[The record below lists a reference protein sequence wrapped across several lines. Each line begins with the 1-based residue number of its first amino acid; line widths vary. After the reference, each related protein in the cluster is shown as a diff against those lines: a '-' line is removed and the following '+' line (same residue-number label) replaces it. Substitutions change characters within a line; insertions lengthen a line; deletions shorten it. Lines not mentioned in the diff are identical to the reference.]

1 MEANGIYS
9 EEADLRTLLRMRH
22 NGRVYQMGTGE
33 KEKAGRRTRR
43 WGRSFCAP
51 DACGGDDPPAR
62 RWGRSK
68 DWILVGTPRACTL
81 DVIKEHVE
89 SAGFGRVVVR
99 SKIPKFRKADW
110 VFRATPPDIRRN
122 IYTLVDD
129 EVRTVDITLF
139 YRKTAGRAHHA
150 LTRLAG

>member
-1 MEANGIYS
+1 MSVRTYPFGSQAFLPFFFAVLYYYIVKYTGDCRVMEANGIYS

-22 NGRVYQMGTGE
+22 NGRAYQMGTGE

-81 DVIKEHVE
+81 DVIKEHV
-89 SAGFGRVVVR
+89 
-99 SKIPKFRKADW
+99 
-110 VFRATPPDIRRN
+110 
-122 IYTLVDD
+122 
-129 EVRTVDITLF
+129 
-139 YRKTAGRAHHA
+139 
-150 LTRLAG
+150 